1 MSIIL
6 DAQTRV
12 LVLGATSREARTYVA
27 YMRSY
32 GANVV
37 AAVANGHGSEQ
48 IDGVN
53 VYESVRSALRE
64 QPATLGVI
72 FAPGT
77 LARDAALEAIG
88 HDIRA
93 LAILA
98 SDMPYHDAAFVLERA
113 RARGIRVLGPG
124 TSGIISPGKAKIGPI
139 GGQQPDLMFRSGP
152 VGIVSRS
159 GGIACEIARMLT
171 MSDFGQST
179 VIALGDEAPIGTMFT
194 PMLEA
199 FENDPETQ
207 AIVVFGHGGTGDEE
221 ELARRVATGLLRK
234 PIVALICG
242 DAIQPVSASK
252 KRKMLR
258 DAGVTVVDA
267 IGEIAG
273 ALESALMED
282 RLAAHT

>member
-12 LVLGATSREARTYVA
+12 LVQGASSREARTYVA

-37 AAVANGHGSEQ
+37 AAVANGQGGGQ

-53 VYESVRSALRE
+53 VYESVRGALRE
-64 QPATLGVI
+64 QSATLSVI
-72 FAPGT
+72 FSPGN

-88 HDIRA
+88 HDVRT

-113 RARGIRVLGPG
+113 RARGIRVFGPG
-124 TSGIISPGKAKIGPI
+124 SSGIISPGKAKIGPI
-139 GGQQPDLMFRSGP
+139 GGQQPDLIFRSGP

-159 GGIACEIARMLT
+159 GGIACEIARTLT
-171 MSDFGQST
+171 MRDFGQST

-194 PMLEA
+194 PMLDA
-199 FENDPETQ
+199 FENDAETR
-207 AIVVFGHGGTGDEE
+207 AIVIFGHGGTGDEE
-221 ELARRVATGLLRK
+221 EIARHVATGLLRK

-252 KRKMLR
+252 KRKFLSE
-258 DAGVTVVDA
+258 AGVTVVDA
-267 IGEIAG
+267 IGEIAA
-273 ALESALMED
+273 ALEPALTEG

>member
-12 LVLGATSREARTYVA
+12 LVQGATSREARTYVA

-37 AAVANGHGSEQ
+37 AAVANGHGGQQ

-53 VYESVRSALRE
+53 VYESVRDALRE
-64 QPATLGVI
+64 QPATLSVI
-72 FAPGT
+72 FSPGN

-88 HDIRA
+88 HDVRM

-113 RARGIRVLGPG
+113 RARGIRILGPG

-139 GGQQPDLMFRSGP
+139 GGQQPDLIFRSGP

-159 GGIACEIARMLT
+159 GGIACEIARTLT
-171 MSDFGQST
+171 MHDLGQST

-199 FENDPETQ
+199 FENDSETR

-221 ELARRVATGLLRK
+221 EIARRVATGLLRK
-234 PIVALICG
+234 PVVALICG

-252 KRKMLR
+252 KRKMLSE
-258 DAGVTVVDA
+258 AGVTVVDA
-267 IGEIAG
+267 IDEIAG
-273 ALESALMED
+273 ALEPALTES

>member
-1 MSIIL
+1 MSIVL
-6 DAQTRV
+6 DTQTRV
-12 LVLGATSREARTYVA
+12 LVQGATSREARTYVA

-37 AAVANGHGSEQ
+37 AAVASGHGGEQ
-48 IDGVN
+48 IDGIN
-53 VYESVRSALRE
+53 VYESVRTALRE
-64 QPATLGVI
+64 QPATFSVI
-72 FAPGT
+72 FSPGN

-113 RARGIRVLGPG
+113 RARGIRVFGPG

-139 GGQQPDLMFRSGP
+139 GGQQPDLIFRSGP

-159 GGIACEIARMLT
+159 GGIACEIARTLT
-171 MSDFGQST
+171 MCELGQST
-179 VIALGDEAPIGTMFT
+179 VISLGDEAPIGTIFT

-199 FENDPETQ
+199 FENDPETH

-252 KRKMLR
+252 KRQMLR
-258 DAGVTVVDA
+258 DAGVSVVNA
-267 IGEIAG
+267 IGDIAG
-273 ALESALMED
+273 ALEQALTEG

>member
-12 LVLGATSREARTYVA
+12 LVQGAMSREARTYVA

-37 AAVANGHGSEQ
+37 AAVANGHGGEQ
-48 IDGVN
+48 IDGVT

-64 QPATLGVI
+64 QPATISVI
-72 FAPGT
+72 FSPGH

-88 HDIRA
+88 YDIRA

-98 SDMPYHDAAFVLERA
+98 SDVPYHDAAFVLERA
-113 RARGIRVLGPG
+113 RARGIRVFGPG

-139 GGQQPDLMFRSGP
+139 GGQQPDLIFRPGP

-159 GGIACEIARMLT
+159 GGIACEIARTLT
-171 MSDFGQST
+171 MRQLGQST
-179 VIALGDEAPIGTMFT
+179 VISLGDEAPIGTMFT

-199 FENDPETQ
+199 FENDSDTK

-221 ELARRVATGLLRK
+221 EVARRVATGLLRK
-234 PIVALICG
+234 PVVALICG

-252 KRKMLR
+252 KRKILR

-267 IGEIAG
+267 IGEIAR
-273 ALESALMED
+273 ALEPSLTES
-282 RLAAHT
+282 RLAART

>member
-12 LVLGATSREARTYVA
+12 LVQGANSREARTYVA

-37 AAVANGHGSEQ
+37 AAVANGHGGEQ
-48 IDGVN
+48 IDGIN

-64 QPATLGVI
+64 QPATFGVI
-72 FAPGT
+72 FSPGN

-113 RARGIRVLGPG
+113 RSRGIRVFGPG

-139 GGQQPDLMFRSGP
+139 GGQQPDLIFRSGP

-159 GGIACEIARMLT
+159 GGIACEIARTLT
-171 MSDFGQST
+171 MREIGQST
-179 VIALGDEAPIGTMFT
+179 VIVLGDEAPIGTMFT

-199 FENDPETQ
+199 FENDSETQ

-221 ELARRVATGLLRK
+221 ELAHRVTTGLLRK
-234 PIVALICG
+234 PVVALICG

-252 KRKMLR
+252 KRKLLR

-273 ALESALMED
+273 AIEPSLTES